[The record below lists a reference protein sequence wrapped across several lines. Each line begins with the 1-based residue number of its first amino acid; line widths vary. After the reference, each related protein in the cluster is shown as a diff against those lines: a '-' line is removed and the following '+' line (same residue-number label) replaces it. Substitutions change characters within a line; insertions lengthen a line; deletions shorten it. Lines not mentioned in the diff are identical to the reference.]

1 VQDHLGN
8 ETEEEEFED
17 VECKVEV
24 RPVVTIFQYLQA
36 ISFEVDVAVEIQ
48 CLESVNWDFVSTA
61 IL

>member
-1 VQDHLGN
+1 MQDHLGN

-36 ISFEVDVAVEIQ
+36 ISFEVDVAVEIK
-48 CLESVNWDFVSTA
+48 CLESINWDFVSTA